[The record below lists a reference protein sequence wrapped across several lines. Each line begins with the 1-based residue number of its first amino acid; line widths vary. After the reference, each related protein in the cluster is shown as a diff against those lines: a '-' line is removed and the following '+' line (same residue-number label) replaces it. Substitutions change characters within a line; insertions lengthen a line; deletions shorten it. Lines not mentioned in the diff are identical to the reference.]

1 MAVLIGLVLIPLTI
15 FLVLRVRATCTLPP
29 RFRSRGPAWLP
40 ETCQSCEDK
49 EKDHGGCRC
58 QAFMLTGDAGATD
71 PVCPKSPDHALI
83 EKALAEAERP
93 TLVKPLVFRDPKN
106 SVKLGRAF

>member
-1 MAVLIGLVLIPLTI
+1 MLNLST
-15 FLVLRVRATCTLPP
+15 T
-29 RFRSRGPAWLP
+29 
-40 ETCQSCEDK
+40 K